1 MATPRPAASRERATL
16 RSCAVSARRRR
27 ARAAIALLVLGPL
40 LWIGAGCQSEPR
52 RSGYGRTL
60 YQWSDAN
67 GNVRY
72 TTYAERVPV
81 KHLIEMKRVRPGRS
95 AEENA
100 ALFPGSRTPQAVD
113 AGAAELPLASAEDP
127 DLADLDRRIA
137 ELEVA
142 VARDEEILKLL
153 ISDPDSA
160 EGLRSSD
167 ELSEISERLPGR
179 QAELRALR
187 EERARAADGHAP

>member
-1 MATPRPAASRERATL
+1 VA
-16 RSCAVSARRRR
+16 ARRQR
-27 ARAAIALLVLGPL
+27 ARATVALLVLCPL
-40 LWIGAGCQSEPR
+40 LWIGAGCRSGIR
-52 RSGYGRTL
+52 GSGYGRTL
-60 YQWSDAN
+60 YQWSDAD
-67 GNVRY
+67 GSVRY
-72 TTYAERVPV
+72 TTYADRVPV
-81 KHLIEMKRVRPGRS
+81 KHLIAMKRVTPGRS

-100 ALFPGSRTPQAVD
+100 ALFPGSRTPQATD
-113 AGAAELPLASAEDP
+113 ASSGETGRPISNADDP

-153 ISDPDSA
+153 ISDPEA
-160 EGLRSSD
+160 TEGLRSSE
-167 ELSEISERLPGR
+167 ELSEISKRLPGR

>member
-1 MATPRPAASRERATL
+1 MDTPRRVPSREHAPR
-16 RSCAVSARRRR
+16 RSCAVSAQRRR
-27 ARAAIALLVLGPL
+27 ARAAAALLVLGPL
-40 LWIGAGCQSEPR
+40 LWIGTGC
-52 RSGYGRTL
+52 RSGPLRSEYGRTL
-60 YQWSDAN
+60 YQWSDAS

-81 KHLIEMKRVRPGRS
+81 QHLIAMKQVKPGRS

-100 ALFPGSRTPQAVD
+100 ALLPGARAPQVVD
-113 AGAAELPLASAEDP
+113 ANAAGRPLASADGP
-127 DLADLDRRIA
+127 DIADLDRRIA

-153 ISDPDSA
+153 ISDPDAA
-160 EGLRSSD
+160 EGLRSSE
-167 ELSEISERLPGR
+167 ELSEISRRLPER

-187 EERARAADGHAP
+187 EERAHAADGHAP